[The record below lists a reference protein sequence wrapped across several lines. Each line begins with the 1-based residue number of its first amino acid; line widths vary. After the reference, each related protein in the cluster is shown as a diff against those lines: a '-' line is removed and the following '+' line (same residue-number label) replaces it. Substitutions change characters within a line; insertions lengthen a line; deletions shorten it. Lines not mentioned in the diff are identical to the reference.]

1 MNIELSKNDAEF
13 ITLLL
18 ERELKSTMVER
29 FHTATNDYK
38 KLMKDKEAQIEQML
52 ERFHSVH

>member
-18 ERELKSTMVER
+18 ERELKNTMVER

-38 KLMKDKEAQIEQML
+38 KFIKEKETQIGEML